1 MTPAPGSIEALM
13 DGVGSTSTTL
23 FGIVTSAVNTVVDN
37 PLLLVFFTIAII
49 GAGVGL
55 FQRLRG

>member
-1 MTPAPGSIEALM
+1 MEPTVMENLLT
-13 DGVGSTSTTL
+13 GVGSVSVFL
-23 FGIVTSAVNTVVDN
+23 FGIVGDVVDLIVAN
-37 PLLLVFFTIAII
+37 PLMLMFFSIAIV

>member
-1 MTPAPGSIEALM
+1 MAGLLA
-13 DGVGSTSTTL
+13 DVGLVSAQLFTIAGTAVTT
-23 FGIVTSAVNTVVDN
+23 VTSN
-37 PLLLVFFTIAII
+37 PLLLTFFSIAIV

>member
-1 MTPAPGSIEALM
+1 MDPTPMELLLQ
-13 DGVGSTSTTL
+13 GVGSVSTFL
-23 FGIVTSAVNTVVDN
+23 FGLVTDTVTFIVAN
-37 PLLLVFFTIAII
+37 PLMLMFFSIAVV

>member
-1 MTPAPGSIEALM
+1 MTALLAN
-13 DGVGSTSTTL
+13 VTEVSTTL
-23 FGIVTSAVNTVVDN
+23 FSIATTAVTTVVAN
-37 PLLLVFFTIAII
+37 PLLLVFFSIAIV

>member
-1 MTPAPGSIEALM
+1 METLLTNVAS
-13 DGVGSTSTTL
+13 VSTFL
-23 FGIVTSAVNTVVDN
+23 FGQVTTTVNFVVAN
-37 PLLLVFFTIAII
+37 PLLLVFFSIAIV